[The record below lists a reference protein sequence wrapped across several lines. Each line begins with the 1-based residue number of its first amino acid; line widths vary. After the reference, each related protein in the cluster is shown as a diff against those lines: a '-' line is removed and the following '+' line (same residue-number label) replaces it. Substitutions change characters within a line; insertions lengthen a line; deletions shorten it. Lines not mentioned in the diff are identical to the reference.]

1 MRADYTVVAGDP
13 RTLTIELDGV
23 NLVGA
28 SGELRVDS
36 LFTTDLTIDESAGE
50 ATVTLEAEDTEG
62 VEIRRAYA
70 YAVVVDDLTVRRGL
84 FIVLPQVDAIA

>member
-13 RTLTIELDGV
+13 RTLTIELDGI

-28 SGELRVDS
+28 SGELRVES
-36 LFTTDLTIDESAGE
+36 LFTKDLTIDESAGE
-50 ATVTLEAEDTEG
+50 ATVILEAEDTEDTE
-62 VEIRRAYA
+62 VRRAYA